1 LQRDIGGISNEER
14 VMKRIALAL
23 VGVFVVALAV
33 AIAKRLS
40 ADAMAVIVG
49 IVCGIGAS
57 IPTSLLM
64 LYVLS
69 RREAAE
75 AARQEQQRQSMPSV
89 PQVMIVN
96 PPAQMQQPYWGQPM
110 GAPYFPPMQAGGQRQ
125 FQLLGGDRNDDA

>member
-1 LQRDIGGISNEER
+1 
-14 VMKRIALAL
+14 MKRIALAL
-23 VGVFVVALAV
+23 VGVFVIALAV

-75 AARQEQQRQSMPSV
+75 AARQEQQRPAQNMPTM

-96 PPAQMQQPYWGQPM
+96 PPAGMQQPYWGQPM

-125 FQLLGGDRNDDA
+125 YQLLGGDGYDDA